1 MQKQAKSHTRSIR
14 AISKAENEFLDR
26 VWYERK
32 LVLLQKLKSGEEKID
47 PNIKKGMLA
56 CMKRTKTKYG
66 GKKNTPKL
74 PQRCFRVGY
83 DKWETVCTSLS
94 SW

>member
-32 LVLLQKLKSGEEKID
+32 LVLLQKLKSGEEIPDQYLQYKNKFI
-47 PNIKKGMLA
+47 
-56 CMKRTKTKYG
+56 TKFFII
-66 GKKNTPKL
+66 N
-74 PQRCFRVGY
+74 
-83 DKWETVCTSLS
+83 
-94 SW
+94 